1 MMQRFKAV
9 VSYDGFD
16 YAGWQIQPAERG
28 ATIQQTIQDAISVI
42 CQQPVSITGSG
53 RTDAQVHAWGQVFHF
68 DVDFSLNAFQWKRAI
83 NGHLP
88 KDIHI
93 RSIEAVDS
101 RFHARFDAIGKRY
114 EYRIQLGEAN
124 VFTRRYTFQS
134 PWTLNVQAMREGA
147 AYLIGEH
154 DFSSFCANSRAEM
167 PDQVRTITRLE
178 LAEENDQLRLIFEG
192 SGFLRYMVRMMTGTL
207 IEVGRG
213 RLAPQDVQWM
223 LQAQDKQI
231 CHFNA
236 KPQGLTLVEV
246 YYPAAAAEAPVDD
259 SALNRKQKEK

>member
-1 MMQRFKAV
+1 MKQRFKAV

-114 EYRIQLGEAN
+114 EYRIQRGEAN
-124 VFTRRYTFQS
+124 VFTRRYAFQS

-178 LAEENDQLRLIFEG
+178 LE
-192 SGFLRYMVRMMTGTL
+192 S
-207 IEVGRG
+207 
-213 RLAPQDVQWM
+213 
-223 LQAQDKQI
+223 K
-231 CHFNA
+231 
-236 KPQGLTLVEV
+236 K
-246 YYPAAAAEAPVDD
+246 
-259 SALNRKQKEK
+259 